1 MELRVVP
8 KQDLVKC
15 VCVCV
20 LVEGG
25 ILFEAYVLS
34 RREKNRFK
42 SLHHEDLH
50 VTCSCLTTLSKLHRF
65 HSEYTRNATLNCHH
79 LVF

>member
-8 KQDLVKC
+8 KQDLVKY
-15 VCVCV
+15 VCAVV
-20 LVEGG
+20 GG
-25 ILFEAYVLS
+25 ILFEAYVPS
-34 RREKNRFK
+34 VERSHKASK

-50 VTCSCLTTLSKLHRF
+50 VTCKICFTDF
-65 HSEYTRNATLNCHH
+65 TLNTQETQLFVVIY